1 MQRTRYTPK
10 IFGIAAPL
18 LALAVVRVLH
28 EYGQPITE
36 QFELIVVDV
45 VDDFHRLYI
54 YLHVVCRLCQPV
66 SAPRAPSQTCS
77 LSLTPLLPWH
87 CTLELLT
94 FWT

>member
-54 YLHVVCRLCQPV
+54 SPCCLSSLSTGERASCAVADPQPV
-66 SAPRAPSQTCS
+66 ADA
-77 LSLTPLLPWH
+77 
-87 CTLELLT
+87 LT
-94 FWT
+94 FLALRP